1 MTIENPSADENRR
14 ERVLEAM
21 TQRIKEAIHR
31 MVLEMPRDTDLDT
44 QKQEVLSYME
54 ERMGSLFPENH
65 GAVVTVIESLRSTRY
80 SNEEEMASLMANRF
94 RSFLTTVISPE
105 DLETKLRND
114 AAERSGWKTFNEA
127 LSYELGPNNEVNL
140 HVPMIFTKKPLEM
153 YRLFN
158 DGLRLLATRLET
170 DPELKGVEQIVA
182 YSWIIFEHP
191 GLIEKMGFT
200 LDERDEKKK
209 GSLAFMNRD
218 DFIERYGN

>member
-1 MTIENPSADENRR
+1 MSTEKPSTKENQR
-14 ERVLEAM
+14 ERTVVAM
-21 TQRIKEAIHR
+21 TQRIKEAVHH
-31 MVLEMPRDTDLDT
+31 MVLEMPQDTDLDS
-44 QKQEVLSYME
+44 QKQKVLTYME
-54 ERMGSLFPENH
+54 GRMASLFPENH
-65 GAVVTVIESLRSTRY
+65 DDVIILVRDLRNAMFQ
-80 SNEEEMASLMANRF
+80 NEEEMANNIANRF

-114 AAERSGWKTFNEA
+114 AAERSGWKIINEA

-140 HVPMIFTKKPLEM
+140 HVPKIFTKKPLEM

-158 DGLRLLATRLET
+158 DGLRLLATQ
-170 DPELKGVEQIVA
+170 LKTEPGLKDIEQIVG

-200 LDERDEKKK
+200 LDERDGKKK
-209 GSLAFMNRD
+209 GSLAFMSRD

>member
-1 MTIENPSADENRR
+1 
-14 ERVLEAM
+14 M
-21 TQRIKEAIHR
+21 TQRIKEAVHH
-31 MVLEMPRDTDLDT
+31 MVLEMPQDTDLDS
-44 QKQEVLSYME
+44 QKQKVLTYME
-54 ERMGSLFPENH
+54 GRMASLFPENH
-65 GAVVTVIESLRSTRY
+65 DDVIILVRDLRNAMFQ
-80 SNEEEMASLMANRF
+80 NEEEMANNIANRF

-114 AAERSGWKTFNEA
+114 AAERSGWKIINEA

-140 HVPMIFTKKPLEM
+140 HVPKIFTKKPLEM

-158 DGLRLLATRLET
+158 DGLRLLATQ
-170 DPELKGVEQIVA
+170 LKTEPGLKDIEQIVG

-200 LDERDEKKK
+200 LDERDGKKK
-209 GSLAFMNRD
+209 GSLAFMSRD

>member
-1 MTIENPSADENRR
+1 MF
-14 ERVLEAM
+14 
-21 TQRIKEAIHR
+21 Q
-31 MVLEMPRDTDLDT
+31 
-44 QKQEVLSYME
+44 
-54 ERMGSLFPENH
+54 
-65 GAVVTVIESLRSTRY
+65 
-80 SNEEEMASLMANRF
+80 NEEEMANNIANRF

-114 AAERSGWKTFNEA
+114 AAERSGWKIINEA

-140 HVPMIFTKKPLEM
+140 HVPKIFTKKPLEM

-158 DGLRLLATRLET
+158 DGLRLLATQ
-170 DPELKGVEQIVA
+170 LKTEPGLKDIEQIVG

-200 LDERDEKKK
+200 LDERDGKKK
-209 GSLAFMNRD
+209 GSLAFMSRD